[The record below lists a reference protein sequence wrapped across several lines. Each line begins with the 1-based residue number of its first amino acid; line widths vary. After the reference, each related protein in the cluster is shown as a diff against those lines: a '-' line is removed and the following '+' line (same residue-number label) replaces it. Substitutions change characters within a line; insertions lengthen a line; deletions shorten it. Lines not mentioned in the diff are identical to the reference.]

1 MKSVLFARFQY
12 TPWLYLIWT
21 FSNEKK
27 IVNSAPFLK
36 SPNVLNQF
44 QSVATIWIVTFFN
57 QIFSKYYYFL
67 L

>member
-1 MKSVLFARFQY
+1 MK
-12 TPWLYLIWT
+12 
-21 FSNEKK
+21 KK

-36 SPNVLNQF
+36 SPKVLNQF